1 MQQTNITQHQQADR
15 YTFTDTQSRDIR
27 IIFLPQTLRH
37 NLKIPQLDYQGS
49 EGKFTFQGNEV
60 KQQQSSLG
68 LLISVTLKTNTKNG
82 GLDLALILPSVNL
95 VEQKRQDFET
105 VAIATT
111 KNKKIVDNR
120 AVTEFAYKVFTL
132 KGVAEKLSVVASG
145 SVPSSDLFKA
155 YQSPTTW
162 QEDEYS
168 LVDFYRF

>member
-1 MQQTNITQHQQADR
+1 MQQITTTQHQQADR
-15 YTFTDTQSRDIR
+15 YTFTDTQAGNIR
-27 IIFLPQTLRH
+27 IVFLPQTLRH
-37 NLKIPQLDYQGS
+37 NRKIPQLDYQGS

-60 KQQQSSLG
+60 KQQQSNLG
-68 LLISVTLKTNTKNG
+68 LLISVTLKANPKSG
-82 GLDLALILPSVNL
+82 GLDFALILPSVNL

-111 KNKKIVDNR
+111 KSQKIVGNR
-120 AVTEFAYKVFTL
+120 AVTEFTYKVFTL

-145 SVPSSDLFKA
+145 SVPSALLKD

-168 LVDFYRF
+168 LVDLHRF